1 MFKTYTMKQLL
12 IFFIVGATLAV
23 ASCTQDRY
31 YDLTA
36 GEYVDLRKDE
46 TTGKIVNA
54 KTNETVYMYVD
65 TRTNDTIYGPTGKV
79 INGYVIKT
87 DGGKYVFDEE
97 RYKFKHDD
105 YKEKPEGDEAKLKI
119 GHRTIK
125 TEDDERKSKNDN

>member
-1 MFKTYTMKQLL
+1 MKQLL

-79 INGYVIKT
+79 INGYVIKN
-87 DGGKYVFDEE
+87 
-97 RYKFKHDD
+97 RWR
-105 YKEKPEGDEAKLKI
+105 KI
-119 GHRTIK
+119 CI
-125 TEDDERKSKNDN
+125 